1 MNDNHLGEAKPRGP
15 GEPEGDILYHDGVV
29 DVGPG
34 VDQLLPQPPVL
45 PRTRREEA
53 EVHPYH
59 QHHYL
64 SLTLFL
70 IVGHEY

>member
-34 VDQLLPQPPVL
+34 VDQ
-45 PRTRREEA
+45 
-53 EVHPYH
+53 
-59 QHHYL
+59 
-64 SLTLFL
+64 TLEIAKKL
-70 IVGHEY
+70 GCRNNRKKEIQISGQIL